1 MFSAKILSAVLPRAR
16 LLLKNLKRNVGLII
30 KKVHL
35 FNLLINRLMT
45 LLNTALY
52 NSLLLS
58 AFISV
63 RVTALSSS
71 VIYTPPAP
79 CLPPPPTTPQL
90 PPIHHLQGIHPNTT
104 YKHWWIGNHIFWRL
118 KFPIYSSK
126 HLIWYQKGGVV

>member
-35 FNLLINRLMT
+35 FNLLINRLIT

-79 CLPPPPTTPQL
+79 CLPPPTTPQL
-90 PPIHHLQGIHPNTT
+90 PPNYPPSTTSKEYIQTLPTNTGGLEIT
-104 YKHWWIGNHIFWRL
+104 
-118 KFPIYSSK
+118 SSE
-126 HLIWYQKGGVV
+126 G

>member
-35 FNLLINRLMT
+35 FNLLINRLMI

-79 CLPPPPTTPQL
+79 CFPPPSNYPPSTTSEEYIQTLPT
-90 PPIHHLQGIHPNTT
+90 NTGGLEIT
-104 YKHWWIGNHIFWRL
+104 
-118 KFPIYSSK
+118 SSE
-126 HLIWYQKGGVV
+126 G

>member
-71 VIYTPPAP
+71 VIYTP
-79 CLPPPPTTPQL
+79 LPPVPPPT
-90 PPIHHLQGIHPNTT
+90 IHHPPSTTSDEYIQTLPTNTGELEIT
-104 YKHWWIGNHIFWRL
+104 
-118 KFPIYSSK
+118 SSE
-126 HLIWYQKGGVV
+126 G

>member
-79 CLPPPPTTPQL
+79 CLPPPPNYPPTTPH
-90 PPIHHLQGIHPNTT
+90 PPPPRNT
-104 YKHWWIGNHIFWRL
+104 
-118 KFPIYSSK
+118 SK
-126 HLIWYQKGGVV
+126 HYLQTLVDWKLNPLRVKIPHTFL

>member
-30 KKVHL
+30 KKVHS

-58 AFISV
+58 ALISFC
-63 RVTALSSS
+63 VTALSSS
-71 VIYTPPAP
+71 VIYTPCP
-79 CLPPPPTTPQL
+79 LFPPPPPSTHHQ
-90 PPIHHLQGIHPNTT
+90 PPLRNT
-104 YKHWWIGNHIFWRL
+104 
-118 KFPIYSSK
+118 SK
-126 HLIWYQKGGVV
+126 HYLQTLVDWKSHLLKVKIPYTFL

>member
-58 AFISV
+58 AFITF
-63 RVTALSSS
+63 RVTSLSSS

-79 CLPPPPTTPQL
+79 CLPPPQL
-90 PPIHHLQGIHPNTT
+90 PTIHHLQGIHPNTT
-104 YKHWWIGNHIFWRL
+104 YKHWWIGN
-118 KFPIYSSK
+118 
-126 HLIWYQKGGVV
+126 

>member
-30 KKVHL
+30 KKVHS

-58 AFISV
+58 ALISFC
-63 RVTALSSS
+63 VTALSSS
-71 VIYTPPAP
+71 VIYTP
-79 CLPPPPTTPQL
+79 LPPVSPPPQL
-90 PPIHHLQGIHPNTT
+90 PTINHLRGIHPNTT
-104 YKHWWIGNHIFWRL
+104 YKHWWIGNHIF
-118 KFPIYSSK
+118 
-126 HLIWYQKGGVV
+126 

>member
-71 VIYTPPAP
+71 VIYTP
-79 CLPPPPTTPQL
+79 LPPVPPPT
-90 PPIHHLQGIHPNTT
+90 IHHPPPQMNT
-104 YKHWWIGNHIFWRL
+104 
-118 KFPIYSSK
+118 SK
-126 HLIWYQKGGVV
+126 HYLQTPVNWKSHLLRVKIPYTFL

>member
-45 LLNTALY
+45 LLNTCIVQ
-52 NSLLLS
+52 LS
-58 AFISV
+58 PAQCLNNLPCHFSFLFCHLHPPLP
-63 RVTALSSS
+63 LS
-71 VIYTPPAP
+71 
-79 CLPPPPTTPQL
+79 PPPTIHH
-90 PPIHHLQGIHPNTT
+90 PPSTIHHLQWIHPNTT
-104 YKHWWIGNHIFWRL
+104 YKHRWIGNHIFWGL
-118 KFPIYSSK
+118 KFPIHSSK

>member
-79 CLPPPPTTPQL
+79 CLPPPPNYPPTTPH
-90 PPIHHLQGIHPNTT
+90 PPPPRNT
-104 YKHWWIGNHIFWRL
+104 
-118 KFPIYSSK
+118 SK
-126 HLIWYQKGGVV
+126 HYLQTLVDWKSHLLKVKIPYIFL

>member
-30 KKVHL
+30 KKVQS

-71 VIYTPPAP
+71 VIYTTPAP
-79 CLPPPPTTPQL
+79 CLPPPQL
-90 PPIHHLQGIHPNTT
+90 PPNYPPSTTSKEYIQTLPTNTGGLEIT
-104 YKHWWIGNHIFWRL
+104 
-118 KFPIYSSK
+118 SSE
-126 HLIWYQKGGVV
+126 G

>member
-71 VIYTPPAP
+71 VIYTP
-79 CLPPPPTTPQL
+79 LPPVSPPQWPT
-90 PPIHHLQGIHPNTT
+90 INHLQGIHPNTT
-104 YKHWWIGNHIFWRL
+104 YKHRWIGNHIFWRL
-118 KFPIYSSK
+118 KFPIHSSK

>member
-30 KKVHL
+30 KKVHS

-58 AFISV
+58 ALISFC
-63 RVTALSSS
+63 VTALSSS
-71 VIYTPPAP
+71 VIYTPCP
-79 CLPPPPTTPQL
+79 LFPPPPKYPPSTTSEEYIQTL
-90 PPIHHLQGIHPNTT
+90 PTNTGGLEIT
-104 YKHWWIGNHIFWRL
+104 
-118 KFPIYSSK
+118 SSE
-126 HLIWYQKGGVV
+126 G

>member
-30 KKVHL
+30 KKVHS

-58 AFISV
+58 ALISFC
-63 RVTALSSS
+63 VTALSSS
-71 VIYTPPAP
+71 VIYTP
-79 CLPPPPTTPQL
+79 LPPVSPPPNYPPSTTSEEYIQTL
-90 PPIHHLQGIHPNTT
+90 PTNTGGLEIT
-104 YKHWWIGNHIFWRL
+104 
-118 KFPIYSSK
+118 SSE
-126 HLIWYQKGGVV
+126 G